1 MANGYW
7 QRPEETQKTFNA
19 FTHDTCEGPF
29 LRTGDLGFVREG
41 NLYVTS
47 RLKDL
52 IIIRGHNYFPHD
64 IEQTVQEG
72 HPAFLQGATAAFS
85 VPNGPDEQLVV
96 VQELRH
102 HKSLSD
108 FEDLTSAI
116 RQAISLEHDLPVYA
130 ILLVKA
136 GKVPKTTSGKI
147 QRQLC
152 RELFLSGRLADL
164 HSSINQPNTP
174 ESTEWAFTPTILLR
188 ASSNERQ
195 LLIKNFVKSSLAHSL
210 SIHLSS
216 LKTDRNLNELGI
228 DSLMSAQLTCKI
240 EKAIGVVLPP
250 STFLQDITIDALAR
264 RLQAEF
270 PDQIESLLSGTR
282 WGGIPANEYL
292 LSPNQKAQW
301 FLSQLDPQSPA
312 ANVAM
317 TLLIRLPVD
326 ISAMKRALNQ
336 LINQHPILRTIY
348 EVRSGIPYQ
357 RILPSIDISLEY
369 TYVRDLDWEEAKKEI
384 IAISQKPFDLSHPP
398 LFRAHLFE
406 RDSTNHLLLLN
417 THHIAADGWSMHL
430 IFEDFVQFYLG
441 KSGSD
446 PCTNLE
452 TPADYISFSHWQ
464 NQLLE
469 SAEGQRLGE
478 FWENELTGELPNL
491 NLTQR
496 PVGPLLTTPQT
507 GSVTFTISS
516 ELTHRLHALAEME
529 GVTLYVILLAGLQV
543 LLHRYTRQEDLLI
556 CTPMA
561 GRIRPEYLKTV
572 GNLTNTVL
580 LRENLGG
587 NPHFRNLLR
596 QVSQTVT
603 AAIDHQLYPF
613 SLLVERLRSHREGS
627 QLPLRQVLF
636 VLQNFKIFDDLNDPL
651 SKIEEH
657 HTDPPQDLSIEPF
670 VIPQPTGQFDLT
682 LEIAENGPTLTGHFE
697 YNCEIFDSGFVDRL
711 ASHFQILLEGISISP
726 ENRIWQFPLF
736 QPHEQQRILLEWN
749 PTPAQRFN
757 TSSIHELIEHQVDL
771 SPDAIALVSD
781 HTGVTYEELNKR
793 ANQVGH
799 YLRLAGIRPDM
810 PVGICIER
818 SIQMVVAILAVLKA
832 GGAYVPLD
840 PNSPK
845 ARLAGILQDI
855 RPSLILTTRNLKG
868 VLPEGPCRPLA
879 LDESLDEF
887 DRQPVTNL
895 MPSAEPQNLA
905 YVIYTSGS
913 TGRPKGVQIEHQSLV
928 EFALSFRKECEL
940 KEGDRV
946 LQFASIAFDASVEEI
961 FPFLISGGTIVLPT
975 EMTLESPERFLS
987 QCRELNIT
995 VLDLPTAY
1003 WHEIALQLENHR
1015 IPLYPSLRLMI
1026 IGGEKASP
1034 RAVHIWQKNVPPSI
1048 RLLNTYGPTEATVT
1062 ATAYDLNS
1070 HPENGV
1076 DQSGNIPI
1084 GLPLAHIK
1092 TYILDHHLQPVP
1104 IGIPGELY
1112 LGGHSLARRVPRSL
1126 QGNRQTFHSKPI

>member
-1 MANGYW
+1 M
-7 QRPEETQKTFNA
+7 
-19 FTHDTCEGPF
+19 
-29 LRTGDLGFVREG
+29 
-41 NLYVTS
+41 
-47 RLKDL
+47 
-52 IIIRGHNYFPHD
+52 
-64 IEQTVQEG
+64 
-72 HPAFLQGATAAFS
+72 
-85 VPNGPDEQLVV
+85 
-96 VQELRH
+96 
-102 HKSLSD
+102 
-108 FEDLTSAI
+108 
-116 RQAISLEHDLPVYA
+116 
-130 ILLVKA
+130 
-136 GKVPKTTSGKI
+136 
-147 QRQLC
+147 
-152 RELFLSGRLADL
+152 
-164 HSSINQPNTP
+164 
-174 ESTEWAFTPTILLR
+174 
-188 ASSNERQ
+188 
-195 LLIKNFVKSSLAHSL
+195 
-210 SIHLSS
+210 
-216 LKTDRNLNELGI
+216 
-228 DSLMSAQLTCKI
+228 
-240 EKAIGVVLPP
+240 
-250 STFLQDITIDALAR
+250 
-264 RLQAEF
+264 
-270 PDQIESLLSGTR
+270 
-282 WGGIPANEYL
+282 
-292 LSPNQKAQW
+292 
-301 FLSQLDPQSPA
+301 
-312 ANVAM
+312 
-317 TLLIRLPVD
+317 
-326 ISAMKRALNQ
+326 
-336 LINQHPILRTIY
+336 
-348 EVRSGIPYQ
+348 
-357 RILPSIDISLEY
+357 
-369 TYVRDLDWEEAKKEI
+369 
-384 IAISQKPFDLSHPP
+384 
-398 LFRAHLFE
+398 
-406 RDSTNHLLLLN
+406 
-417 THHIAADGWSMHL
+417 
-430 IFEDFVQFYLG
+430 
-441 KSGSD
+441 
-446 PCTNLE
+446 
-452 TPADYISFSHWQ
+452 
-464 NQLLE
+464 
-469 SAEGQRLGE
+469 
-478 FWENELTGELPNL
+478 
-491 NLTQR
+491 
-496 PVGPLLTTPQT
+496 
-507 GSVTFTISS
+507 
-516 ELTHRLHALAEME
+516 
-529 GVTLYVILLAGLQV
+529 
-543 LLHRYTRQEDLLI
+543 
-556 CTPMA
+556 
-561 GRIRPEYLKTV
+561 
-572 GNLTNTVL
+572 
-580 LRENLGG
+580 
-587 NPHFRNLLR
+587 
-596 QVSQTVT
+596 
-603 AAIDHQLYPF
+603 
-613 SLLVERLRSHREGS
+613 
-627 QLPLRQVLF
+627 
-636 VLQNFKIFDDLNDPL
+636 LQNFKIFDDLNDPL

-697 YNCEIFDSGFVDRL
+697 YNCEIFYFRLCRQVGKPFSDSFGRDL
-711 ASHFQILLEGISISP
+711 H
-726 ENRIWQFPLF
+726 FPLKIESGNFPFF

-810 PVGICIER
+810 HVGICIER

-1084 GLPLAHIK
+1084 GRPLAHIK

-1112 LGGHSLARRVPRSL
+1112 LGGHSLARGYHDRCKETARHFIPNPFSKDDGSRLFRTGDLCRYRPDGVLEYLGRTDHQVKIRGFRVELREIEAVMQEHHGVYEALVTLDSNTQYGPRLIAYFIPVRQPGLPVRELRTFLKERLPIIWYQGILWRSTRGHAHL
-1126 QGNRQTFHSKPI
+1126 QAKSTFLNCPPWKGLRGNLKRLMWLHEVQWNRLSPNGTVKS